1 MGDFPSRLGR
11 SPTRSAPVRRFV
23 EQFSSFS
30 VGPSIAGEKLQ
41 MDTAAPLV
49 RHSPRRPPAGLVGR
63 RAKTPKLMLWMALAI
78 GAVAVV
84 AYWDAQRE
92 FAAALKD
99 FAGEQTALARATA
112 IGLRSQLAG
121 PTASSSVDLET
132 RLDLERKARDF
143 LGSVRSTERPHLIR
157 LLVQGPFRVGLSTSD
172 GQVVRSPAV
181 EAGLA
186 TGASWIRLGRGEAA
200 ALGLP
205 ARTAMAGLAALDAGK
220 AGRWGIVVVASALR
234 ERDREAF
241 AQLRLALSVVVASG
255 LVLAFGGIALR
266 NQRERMLLSQELAV
280 ASVQSERN
288 ERLIRADKL
297 ATMGALATGIAH
309 EVSTPLGVILGRAEQ
324 LMSRANGDERSR
336 RAAEAIAQQAERIG
350 GIVRGFLAL
359 ARGESPSMEHVDPT
373 TLGAVA
379 IDLVA
384 HRFALAQVLLTTSLA
399 RRLPQV
405 ACEPRL
411 MEQVLVNLL
420 LNACDACGPGGTVDL
435 RILSEGDRVA
445 FVVTDNGTGISPD
458 AARRM
463 MDPFF
468 TTKPVG
474 EGSGLGLAIANELVK
489 HHRGSL
495 SVATRQGQRGTRA
508 CVELPTASEGSGV

>member
-1 MGDFPSRLGR
+1 MASAAPPARR
-11 SPTRSAPVRRFV
+11 SLERPRSALA
-23 EQFSSFS
+23 E
-30 VGPSIAGEKLQ
+30 
-41 MDTAAPLV
+41 
-49 RHSPRRPPAGLVGR
+49 R
-63 RAKTPKLMLWMALAI
+63 RARTPSLLFWMAIAI

-84 AYWDAQRE
+84 AYWDEQRE
-92 FAAALKD
+92 FAAALRD

-112 IGLRSQLAG
+112 ITLRSQLVDTDASMLG
-121 PTASSSVDLET
+121 PLTDTSVASTADSET
-132 RLDLERKARDF
+132 RLKLAQKARDF
-143 LGSVRSTERPHLIR
+143 LSSVRSAERPQLVR
-157 LLVQGPFRVGLSTSD
+157 LLVQGPFARGLTTS
-172 GQVVRSPAV
+172 GGHIVRSPAV
-181 EAGLA
+181 EEGLA
-186 TGASWIRLGRGEAA
+186 SGASWLRLSRSDAA

-205 ARTAMAGLAALDAGK
+205 SRTAMAGLAPIDAGK
-220 AGRWGIVVVASALR
+220 AGRWGVAVVASAQR
-234 ERDREAF
+234 ERDREVF

-288 ERLIRADKL
+288 ERLVRADKL

-309 EVSTPLGVILGRAEQ
+309 EVSTPLGVIMGRAEQ
-324 LMSRANGDERSR
+324 LLSRSNGDERSR
-336 RAAEAIAQQAERIG
+336 RAAEAIAEQAERIG

-359 ARGESPSMEHVDPT
+359 ARGESPSMEHVDPK
-373 TLGAVA
+373 TLGEVAV
-379 IDLVA
+379 DLVG
-384 HRFALAQVLLTTSLA
+384 HRFARAEVRLTASLA
-399 RRLPQV
+399 GQLPQV

-420 LNACDACGPGGTVDL
+420 LNACDACKPGGSVDL
-435 RILSEGDRVA
+435 RILAEGQRVA
-445 FVVTDNGTGISPD
+445 FVVTDDGTGISPD
-458 AARRM
+458 AAARM

-495 SVATRQGQRGTRA
+495 SVAARQGHRGTRA
-508 CVELPTASEGSGV
+508 CVELPTASEVSGV